1 VPTYFHLHLVS
12 DSTGETLI
20 TVARAALAR
29 YDEVEA
35 IEHVHPLI
43 RSQRQLDRTLTELET
58 SPGIV
63 LFTLVDPA
71 MATRLV
77 DRCREL
83 GLPSAD
89 VLQPVIDIFQS
100 YLKLPSRPRVGGQ
113 HQLDADYFR
122 RIEALNFVLL
132 HDDGALPAS
141 IDEADVVLLGVSRT
155 SKTPTSIYLAN
166 RGIKAANIPIVGGI
180 PMPAPVFRATRP
192 LIVGLVASPARIAEI
207 RENRVLSLNAVRDA
221 ESYVDRQL
229 IAEEIAFTRRLCAE
243 QGWPLIDVTR
253 RSIEETATA
262 VIALLKERKARLP
275 SDQERSDP

>member
-1 VPTYFHLHLVS
+1 MPTYFHLHLVS

-29 YDEVEA
+29 YDEVDA

-71 MATRLV
+71 MAARLV

-132 HDDGALPAS
+132 HDDGALPSS

-192 LIVGLVASPARIAEI
+192 LIVGLVASPGRIAEI

-243 QGWPLIDVTR
+243 HGWPLIDVTR

-262 VIALLKERKARLP
+262 VIALLKERRARLA
-275 SDQERSDP
+275 SDRERYDP